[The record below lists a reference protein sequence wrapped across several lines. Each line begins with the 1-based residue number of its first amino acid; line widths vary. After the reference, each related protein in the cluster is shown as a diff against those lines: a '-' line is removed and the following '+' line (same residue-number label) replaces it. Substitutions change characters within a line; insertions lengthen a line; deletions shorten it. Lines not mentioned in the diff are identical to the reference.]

1 MMAGMGMAGAT
12 QVRPSKLFASGRAA
26 KQEKILVPA
35 SGHAAFAS
43 AGKTL
48 ATKLKLEESALRRSL
63 QRFLDGTFM
72 TILRLSVALL
82 LASSASM
89 SLAQTPVPA
98 KEQAPGSAEP
108 LIVDVHSSPYRSSI
122 FYRANIGDRR
132 FDMRDA
138 TLLDMIT
145 LAYKREDDAVIGGPS
160 WIDFDRFDL
169 AAKISSLKL
178 PSFST
183 NPANSQAPQNPQDPY
198 EQIRP
203 VLQRVLAERFH
214 LTFHMEDRPLP
225 GYVMTVAKDG
235 AKLAE
240 AKAPDA
246 PNNCQSAQDKAT
258 PGQFSITCTS
268 ETITQFLSMFG
279 GVFPHPVIDRT
290 GLKKSYDFTLKFSF
304 DQIRTQD
311 DYIRVY
317 TDALKQQLGLVIA
330 PGDVSQPA
338 IVIDKVDST
347 PTPNPPDIAKLIP
360 AQPDLEFEVAT
371 IKPTADNEPQD
382 QIRPAGSQITFSGYT
397 LQHLLVQA
405 WQLATGAMLGNAPPW
420 INQVRYTILVKLPP
434 DVDGRVVFQDQDLLD
449 NMLQK
454 LLIDRFQIKYHWGE
468 QTQDGWV
475 LLADNPKM
483 KKADPN
489 SRTSCGYGPPPG
501 EKDVRSTPDSPFDNE
516 SHCLNVTMD
525 QFTDVLQNL
534 TKSEI
539 KNHVVNKTGLA
550 GSYDITIYYTSTR
563 KLLTD
568 TKAAAATA
576 RQAGDDSAAAPVAG
590 VSLQDYFRKQ
600 LGLRLEKQPTTVPAL
615 VLDHIE
621 KTPTEN

>member
-1 MMAGMGMAGAT
+1 MN
-12 QVRPSKLFASGRAA
+12 
-26 KQEKILVPA
+26 
-35 SGHAAFAS
+35 
-43 AGKTL
+43 
-48 ATKLKLEESALRRSL
+48 
-63 QRFLDGTFM
+63 
-72 TILRLSVALL
+72 ILRLSVALL

-169 AAKISSLKL
+169 AAKISSLRL

-203 VLQRVLAERFH
+203 VLQHVLAERFH
-214 LTFHMEDRPLP
+214 LTFHTEDKPLP
-225 GYVMTVAKDG
+225 GYIMTVAKDG

-290 GLKKSYDFTLKFSF
+290 GLKKSYDFTLKLAY
-304 DQIRTQD
+304 DQVRTRD
-311 DYIRVY
+311 DYIRLY
-317 TDALKQQLGLVIA
+317 TDTFKQQLGLVVA

-338 IVIDKVDST
+338 VVIDKVDHT
-347 PTPNPPDIAKLIP
+347 PTPNLPEIAKLIP

-371 IKPTADNEPQD
+371 IKPSADNEPQSL
-382 QIRPAGSQITFSGYT
+382 IRPAGSQITFSSFS
-397 LQHLLVQA
+397 LQQLLVRA
-405 WQLATGAMLGNAPPW
+405 WELPTGAMLANAPPG

-434 DVDGRVVFQDQDLLD
+434 DIDARVVFQDQDLLD

-454 LLIDRFQIKYHWGE
+454 LLVDRFQIKYHWGE

-525 QFTDVLQNL
+525 QFADVLQNL
-534 TKSEI
+534 VKSEI

-550 GSYDITIYYTSTR
+550 GSYDITLYHTTIS
-563 KLLTD
+563 KLRTD
-568 TKAAAATA
+568 ATAAADAA
-576 RQAGDDSAAAPVAG
+576 NKAGDDSATTPVAG
-590 VSLQDYFRKQ
+590 VSLEDAVRKQ
-600 LGLRLEKQPTTVPAL
+600 LGLRLVKQPMTVPAL